1 MFFLLLVPFFF
12 SISEKKAL
20 WTKGKKG
27 KKEKKRKKRNNNNN
41 NNNNNNTNVVWFLQN
56 SDAQSLRAAS

>member
-20 WTKGKKG
+20 HGQKTKRKKRK
-27 KKEKKRKKRNNNNN
+27 KKEKKRNNT
-41 NNNNNNTNVVWFLQN
+41 NNTNVVWFLQN

>member
-27 KKEKKRKKRNNNNN
+27 KKEKKKKKK
-41 NNNNNNTNVVWFLQN
+41 T
-56 SDAQSLRAAS
+56 

>member
-27 KKEKKRKKRNNNNN
+27 KKEKKKKKKHE
-41 NNNNNNTNVVWFLQN
+41 Q
-56 SDAQSLRAAS
+56 QQQHQY

>member
-27 KKEKKRKKRNNNNN
+27 KKEKKRKRNMN

-56 SDAQSLRAAS
+56 SDAQSLHAAS

>member
-27 KKEKKRKKRNNNNN
+27 KKEKKKK
-41 NNNNNNTNVVWFLQN
+41 Q
-56 SDAQSLRAAS
+56 QQHQY

>member
-20 WTKGKKG
+20 YGQKEKKEKKK
-27 KKEKKRKKRNNNNN
+27 KKEKKRNNTNT
-41 NNNNNNTNVVWFLQN
+41 NTNVVWFLQN